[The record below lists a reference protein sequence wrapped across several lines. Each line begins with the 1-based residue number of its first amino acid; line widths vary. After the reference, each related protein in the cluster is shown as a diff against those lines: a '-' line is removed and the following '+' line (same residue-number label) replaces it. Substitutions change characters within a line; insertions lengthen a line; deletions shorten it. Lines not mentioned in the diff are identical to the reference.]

1 MFLVLVLFLYSLL
14 VVLLLLF
21 IVYRLN
27 CMMNKRRNTIQIPN
41 SVVVSNINEKK
52 RIVDIFPKIELC
64 NETLLHQKV
73 HNADIY
79 IATPYGTKYF
89 MWLTTTDH
97 LFCDHRPSTAVCI
110 FIESSGN
117 AMNHLHTQHIF
128 YVPVSCPQ
136 GWWPNGHNRIFHGI
150 MFKPIKMSSHYF
162 ALNHIYDTK
171 TAHISGHKTFA
182 QYLQT
187 LNYIFN
193 DATFVASI
201 RNPLIQ
207 HHSLHIG
214 APIMDRQ
221 FSQIISKIH
230 DLPYNVQYIYFR
242 YMNQSENEKVQFVKY
257 FKPNKNKISND
268 GYNATA
274 TTANKVATSISQTKE
289 SRNHNAGE
297 AGCTTN
303 ASTSTIKINKN
314 NNAKNLTHAVFL
326 AYPLLRQDCYNLFAM
341 GDINAD
347 INTKEKEVFIDMAFI
362 PNYKT
367 SLMMNNLFRNT
378 KEIHN
383 LDLLEESD
391 DEEEFE
397 SSHNNN
403 VDTNVSKQILC
414 EYSPKFKKWVPI
426 SLTQNA
432 VVRISD
438 FQ

>member
-1 MFLVLVLFLYSLL
+1 MH
-14 VVLLLLF
+14 
-21 IVYRLN
+21 
-27 CMMNKRRNTIQIPN
+27 KRRNTIQIPN

-52 RIVDIFPKIELC
+52 RVVSLFPKIELC

-97 LFCDHRPSTAVCI
+97 LFRDHRPSTAICI

-136 GWWPNGHNRIFHGI
+136 GWWPDGHNRIFHGI
-150 MFKPIKMSSHYF
+150 MFRPIKMSSHYF

-193 DATFVASI
+193 DTTFVATI

-207 HHSLHIG
+207 HHALHIG

-257 FKPNKNKISND
+257 FKPTKNKISND
-268 GYNATA
+268 GCTSTYTA
-274 TTANKVATSISQTKE
+274 TTATASVSQTKE
-289 SRNHNAGE
+289 NQTHKLGNAGSI
-297 AGCTTN
+297 TTN
-303 ASTSTIKINKN
+303 TSTSTIKINKN
-314 NNAKNLTHAVFL
+314 NNVKNLTHAVFL

-341 GDINAD
+341 DDSNTDINDA
-347 INTKEKEVFIDMAFI
+347 KEKEVFIDMAFI

-397 SSHNNN
+397 TSHNNN
-403 VDTNVSKQILC
+403 VDITASKTILC
-414 EYSPKFKKWVPI
+414 EYSPKFKKWVPV

>member
-1 MFLVLVLFLYSLL
+1 
-14 VVLLLLF
+14 
-21 IVYRLN
+21 
-27 CMMNKRRNTIQIPN
+27 
-41 SVVVSNINEKK
+41 
-52 RIVDIFPKIELC
+52 
-64 NETLLHQKV
+64 
-73 HNADIY
+73 
-79 IATPYGTKYF
+79 
-89 MWLTTTDH
+89 
-97 LFCDHRPSTAVCI
+97 
-110 FIESSGN
+110 
-117 AMNHLHTQHIF
+117 
-128 YVPVSCPQ
+128 
-136 GWWPNGHNRIFHGI
+136 
-150 MFKPIKMSSHYF
+150 MSSHYF

-257 FKPNKNKISND
+257 FKPNKNKVSSVATANANA
-268 GYNATA
+268 NATS
-274 TTANKVATSISQTKE
+274 VLQTKE
-289 SRNHNAGE
+289 SSGHNLGDAGST
-297 AGCTTN
+297 AVNTSTST
-303 ASTSTIKINKN
+303 STSTIKINKN